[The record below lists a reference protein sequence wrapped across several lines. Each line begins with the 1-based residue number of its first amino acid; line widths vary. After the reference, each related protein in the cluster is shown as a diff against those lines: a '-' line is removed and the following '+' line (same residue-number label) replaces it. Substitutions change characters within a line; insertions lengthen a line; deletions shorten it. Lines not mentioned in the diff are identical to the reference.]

1 MAHAA
6 CLVVVMGSLPVAGT
20 GRALAGRAAGMGSV
34 RRTAPRAFTHG
45 PGAQRP
51 GQPPRVP
58 RAGVNH
64 KIQDLVMRGDFGFQ
78 THNRPVCDYSNPG
91 TVHWRSLALSHP
103 RQSP

>member
-1 MAHAA
+1 MR
-6 CLVVVMGSLPVAGT
+6 AGWARCRPEISQAS
-20 GRALAGRAAGMGSV
+20 GAAGNP
-34 RRTAPRAFTHG
+34 TDG

-64 KIQDLVMRGDFGFQ
+64 KIQDLVMRGDFILQ
-78 THNRPVCDYSNPG
+78 TDDRPVCDYSNPG

>member
-1 MAHAA
+1 M
-6 CLVVVMGSLPVAGT
+6 LVRDARWLGALPAWVQSG
-20 GRALAGRAAGMGSV
+20 V
-34 RRTAPRAFTHG
+34 RRRGRSPDG

-78 THNRPVCDYSNPG
+78 THDRRVCDYSNPG